1 MAVGAKPKPT
11 KIQDEEH
18 VLDRRRGIKI
28 RVEVWAGPDGK
39 VTRFNLAYINPSEF
53 AGDNGRVL
61 GYDNAHGTTH
71 RHLRGKVKYF
81 GEMSYEQAVVAFDEE
96 VQDLRKEIE

>member
-1 MAVGAKPKPT
+1 MAGKAKKKHI

-28 RVEVWAGPDGK
+28 RVEVWAAPDGK

-71 RHLRGKVKYF
+71 RHLRGKVEYF
-81 GEMSYEQAVVAFDEE
+81 GEMSYEEAVVAFDEE
-96 VQDLRKEIE
+96 VHAIRKEIE